1 MRNENEAKSKE
12 LLSDEAIINLY
23 WEREEKAISAT
34 DDKYGRY
41 LYKIAYNI
49 LNDHMDCEECLDDT
63 YLGAWYRIPPERPHV
78 FQVFLS
84 RIMRNTAVDK
94 YRKNT
99 ASRRVP
105 SELLTSLDELD
116 DCIPGTYTVEEEY
129 MIREM
134 GRVLNTYL
142 HALSERDMFIFVCRY
157 YYADPINSIA
167 NMLQVSGRT
176 VYRDLE
182 RIRAGLKVE
191 LEKEGIQYE

>member
-1 MRNENEAKSKE
+1 MKRTPITNETGVICMRIENEVKSRE

-34 DDKYGRY
+34 DEKYGRY

-99 ASRRVP
+99 ASRADVLLDYL
-105 SELLTSLDELD
+105 EL
-116 DCIPGTYTVEEEY
+116 C
-129 MIREM
+129 
-134 GRVLNTYL
+134 
-142 HALSERDMFIFVCRY
+142 F
-157 YYADPINSIA
+157 
-167 NMLQVSGRT
+167 
-176 VYRDLE
+176 
-182 RIRAGLKVE
+182 
-191 LEKEGIQYE
+191 